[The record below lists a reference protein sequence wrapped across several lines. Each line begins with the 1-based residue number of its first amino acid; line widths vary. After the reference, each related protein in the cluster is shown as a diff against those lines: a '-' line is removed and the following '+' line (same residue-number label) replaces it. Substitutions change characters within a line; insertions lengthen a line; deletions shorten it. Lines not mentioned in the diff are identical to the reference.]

1 MKPFGYALVVSQLL
15 TPSLATALEPAASAI
30 SAAPPVHG
38 DIPEPVNISHN
49 EVKRLLKQAG
59 YRRVKIIEVD
69 YEWFQ
74 GKKVYEVD
82 FKYRGKVYEAA
93 ISLSKKLLYV
103 ELEVD
108 D

>member
-1 MKPFGYALVVSQLL
+1 VKKLNFAFLILISWALCCPVA
-15 TPSLATALEPAASAI
+15 ATE
-30 SAAPPVHG
+30 PVHG
-38 DIPEPVNISHN
+38 DIPEPVNISDN
-49 EVKRLLKQAG
+49 EVKRLLRKAG

-69 YEWFQ
+69 YEWFE

-82 FKYRGKVYEAA
+82 FKYRGKIYEAA
-93 ISLSKKLLYV
+93 ISLGKKLLYV

>member
-1 MKPFGYALVVSQLL
+1 MKPFGCVLVVSLFIAPGL
-15 TPSLATALEPAASAI
+15 TTALELAS
-30 SAAPPVHG
+30 PPVHG
-38 DIPEPVNISHN
+38 DIPEPVDISHK
-49 EVKRLLKQAG
+49 EVKRLLKLAG